1 MMENLQQTSG
11 PRHLPPPASFHRMTP
26 CLGCV
31 SCLLCRD
38 ERVQEACLV
47 CCSAPSHTSTFP
59 AALQPSPIITD
70 ARSGS
75 LIYILCH
82 MGMQHTFYLLPC
94 VLSAE
99 HCALSKTHTH
109 THSQLFDGKGQVAEQ
124 SIYLPASSTSVCKII
139 GEQHVICGAHE
150 KVLLCSNAIYPVARC
165 SR

>member
-82 MGMQHTFYLLPC
+82 MGMRHTFYLLPC
-94 VLSAE
+94 VLSV
-99 HCALSKTHTH
+99 CFLLNTVLSPKHTHTH
-109 THSQLFDGKGQVAEQ
+109 THSCLMEKAR
-124 SIYLPASSTSVCKII
+124 SPSKAYIYLPVLRVC
-139 GEQHVICGAHE
+139 
-150 KVLLCSNAIYPVARC
+150 AR
-165 SR
+165 